1 MYYILAA
8 TFVLL
13 IFVLFI
19 KALGAVLRGI
29 LTTFFVIIIIASVV
43 IMFKSLSEPVDIFG
57 LYRVEN
63 FVVTKLLK

>member
-8 TFVLL
+8 TFALL

-29 LTTFFVIIIIASVV
+29 LTTVFLIIIVVSVI
-43 IMFKSLSEPVDIFG
+43 IMFKSLNEPVELFG

-63 FVVTKLLK
+63 FEITKHFE